1 MYSCVESQTETFQER
16 RSTLLHQN
24 PIPRAH
30 TANIPSTKR
39 KIKRA
44 HSEHKLHLLLIE
56 SLEGFRRSQI
66 AILIFR
72 KRDMTEFS
80 LCSFE
85 LCRVT
90 GYGCRKL
97 RPFLNFFEQNIVIP
111 SNLTGRCVSSFWMS
125 LFLFPSDMMHRV
137 TRCPTFC
144 FLIPI
149 LFCFIAS

>member
-24 PIPRAH
+24 PIP
-30 TANIPSTKR
+30 
-39 KIKRA
+39 
-44 HSEHKLHLLLIE
+44 EH
-56 SLEGFRRSQI
+56 
-66 AILIFR
+66 
-72 KRDMTEFS
+72 MTWFS

-90 GYGCRKL
+90 GYVCRKL

-149 LFCFIAS
+149 LFCFTASWGGVYCAVGGRFLSRDFCSYMFENIDWYCIWCQVAYIGGELLWRWG